1 MSFRDPFLT
10 DPNTI
15 SKTCAE
21 GMACVYP
28 ELVQTL
34 PGSFNG
40 RAILRRP
47 VDPDRVNI
55 IAVAGGGGN
64 PFSQSFVF
72 SSGLADI
79 AINGSL
85 YAAPS
90 AYDIYEAAKYVGSP
104 KGYLMLFNNFMG
116 DVLNCDMAIELMAL
130 EGLQAKMCPFHD
142 DCLSTHREENRR
154 DRTGLIGV
162 IFAVKAACACARTG
176 ASLEEVAA
184 LAEYVNDRTSSV
196 LITMDFENEILHFG
210 EGISGEPPALSF
222 ENEFS
227 IESCAKHAYDILI
240 EDLKPQP
247 NERIHVLI
255 NRTSAGKFE
264 DVYSLAKSIHD
275 YAECRIPISRMSA
288 GYFMHTTKSYGLSV
302 TVFCADDRT
311 EPYLQKRCFTDSF
324 IF

>member
-275 YAECRIPISRMSA
+275 YAEYRIPISRMSA